1 MQMHFFMLPNNIY
14 SILPIK
20 INLKDIITASRGKK
34 EDVHSKDVE
43 KNNGLPANEPVKVG
57 IQTPAKKNARGASNS
72 STER

>member
-1 MQMHFFMLPNNIY
+1 MNLLPNNIDH
-14 SILPIK
+14 ILPVE

-34 EDVHSKDVE
+34 EDVHSKDAE